1 MSVVAASCMRRPPA
15 PPEPRERSR
24 SPLSRRLQGV
34 LEAHLRNRR
43 THRGGIQA
51 KKRTRAIHRHLL
63 EILLEYIVRL
73 LTLLDPGAAGRRQFV
88 QREHQVRERLQFLE
102 WGWPDS
108 KQIVL
113 PRLEEYLRENQ
124 EEEVSIDSVSEVETI
139 VFSEPPSEGEPQE
152 DTENPFGDPF
162 LRQVFERARDQGG
175 FVIPSQLPVDP
186 GSFLGQRLGRDSRFR
201 REGDPIP
208 SSVAVPKEPEH
219 PPSASV
225 PKEPVHPSSAS
236 VPKEPAYPPPE
247 VRPSVPSS
255 APKEPVYPP
264 PKPRPRGPSP
274 VELQTAKAS
283 ASSSSSSSRPAIAKG
298 VVIRPAVVK
307 AAAVRPAVA
316 KAAAIR
322 PAVAKPKPKA
332 KAIAIPGVGEED
344 ERWDPEILRIGA
356 EIYDRQGQLMR
367 SLQPRIDQVPLH
379 LNRLSSGA

>member
-34 LEAHLRNRR
+34 LEAHLGNRR

-51 KKRTRAIHRHLL
+51 KKRPRAIHRHLL

-102 WGWPDS
+102 RGWPDS

-162 LRQVFERARDQGG
+162 F
-175 FVIPSQLPVDP
+175 
-186 GSFLGQRLGRDSRFR
+186 
-201 REGDPIP
+201 
-208 SSVAVPKEPEH
+208 
-219 PPSASV
+219 
-225 PKEPVHPSSAS
+225 
-236 VPKEPAYPPPE
+236 
-247 VRPSVPSS
+247 
-255 APKEPVYPP
+255 
-264 PKPRPRGPSP
+264 
-274 VELQTAKAS
+274 
-283 ASSSSSSSRPAIAKG
+283 ASSF
-298 VVIRPAVVK
+298 
-307 AAAVRPAVA
+307 
-316 KAAAIR
+316 
-322 PAVAKPKPKA
+322 
-332 KAIAIPGVGEED
+332 
-344 ERWDPEILRIGA
+344 
-356 EIYDRQGQLMR
+356 
-367 SLQPRIDQVPLH
+367 
-379 LNRLSSGA
+379 